1 MNISKKLTCLL
12 AVLFFSFTA
21 NIAQDLTSA
30 EYSKLFRTPDPQ
42 ERIDLLNKFRA
53 DYPTSSFFSNS
64 LSQTFSAYVQLGNAD
79 SALIYAHKYILT
91 VPEVSKEAPYSNF
104 AFQLAEKGI
113 ALDSAESFVN
123 RAVQLARKNNSR
135 RLNAI
140 LNTQASVLFKRG
152 KVKEAV
158 TVQEEAL
165 AGNDSNPEY
174 LMNYGI
180 YLFELGNKEEAVK
193 NMGFSALFG
202 RNPKSIEYLN
212 NWLTDQ
218 NERTKVADQ
227 TANNF
232 FAAGETPVMK
242 SIAAAFFASLKVN
255 LDKALKLA
263 SEASSVL
270 NDESS
275 ADEIVMIKQNLAL
288 VYFAKD
294 KFNESLEELKKAEKF
309 TAPFNSDFYL
319 LKGKIYQKMNND
331 EEALKSYLTGNL
343 FGGNFEVAEA
353 IKTISQKLNLTQ
365 VQLDEKSEAIKTEFR
380 NFEFEG
386 HFKTESKKVV
396 VAELFTGAE
405 CPPCVAADEA
415 FDKLAEH
422 YSKENLLILEY
433 HLHIP
438 GPDPMTNPDTFSK
451 YQFYGANFGTPT
463 VFIEGVEK
471 LVGGGPDFVASS
483 RANIYQHSINKYYK
497 ENPKLQISG
506 KTTTKEDIINI
517 DVTLKSENQIENSI
531 VQIALLEKSV
541 DYTGANG
548 VSKHI
553 YVVRS
558 LINGAEGV
566 LLNLEKGSQTISQI
580 IDVYEIERR
589 IKEYLDNPENHPS
602 WRKGTKFTGWRARPD
617 NINRTNLGIA
627 VYVQDVTS
635 KKIIQAKYFDIK

>member
-123 RAVQLARKNNSR
+123 RAVLLARKNNSR

-294 KFNESLEELKKAEKF
+294 KYNESLEELKKAEKF

-422 YSKENLLILEY
+422 YSRENLLILEY

-635 KKIIQAKYFDIK
+635 KKIMQAKYFDIK

>member
-12 AVLFFSFTA
+12 AVLFFSFTP

-152 KVKEAV
+152 KVNEAV

-294 KFNESLEELKKAEKF
+294 KYNESLEELKKAEKF

-635 KKIIQAKYFDIK
+635 KKIMQAKYFDIK

>member
-1 MNISKKLTCLL
+1 MSKKLTCLL

-152 KVKEAV
+152 KVNEAV

-294 KFNESLEELKKAEKF
+294 KYNESLEELKKAEKF

-589 IKEYLDNPENHPS
+589 IKEYLDNPESHPS